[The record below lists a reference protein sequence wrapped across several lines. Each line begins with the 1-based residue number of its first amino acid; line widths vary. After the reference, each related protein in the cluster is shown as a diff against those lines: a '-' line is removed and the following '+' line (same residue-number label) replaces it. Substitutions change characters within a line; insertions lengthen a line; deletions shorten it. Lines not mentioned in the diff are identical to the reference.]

1 MIHIFY
7 GDDRVKSEA
16 EAKKLLGENYE
27 AIDAITLEPTSLPTL
42 FLGASLFEENRKILI
57 KDFFAKKE
65 LYNEIEKY
73 LSTPHEVVIL
83 EDKLSGTLTV
93 VKNLKKSSEVD
104 MKEFKKPEIKNFN
117 LVFDIY
123 NMALRNSKRAL
134 EMLNEAKETEDP
146 YAMIGAFA
154 SSAVK
159 NLKSAPNSKRNKNIL
174 KELAEIDN
182 LLKTSK
188 FSEDPWLLVESFIL
202 RLEKM

>member
-1 MIHIFY
+1 MIHIVY

-27 AIDAITLEPTSLPTL
+27 AIDATTLEPTSLPTL

-134 EMLNEAKETEDP
+134 EMLNEVKETEDP

-182 LLKTSK
+182 LSKTSK
-188 FSEDPWLLVESFIL
+188 FSDDPWLLVESFIL